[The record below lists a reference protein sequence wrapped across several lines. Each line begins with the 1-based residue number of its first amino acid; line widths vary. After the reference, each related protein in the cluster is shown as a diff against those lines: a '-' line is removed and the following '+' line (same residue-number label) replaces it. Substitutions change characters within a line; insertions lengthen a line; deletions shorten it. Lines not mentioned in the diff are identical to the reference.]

1 MNLSDKTIFKIN
13 YLILQTMR
21 NILLILVLTTFLTS
35 CDNNYVIVEKEVTY
49 VVDSTDYHQIGE
61 DNTLQTT
68 PYWKLYLKGEEVGV
82 TSFRRY
88 EIGDTIKTITKKII
102 KKQKYERLHNK

>member
-1 MNLSDKTIFKIN
+1 MGDTTIMK
-13 YLILQTMR
+13 
-21 NILLILVLTTFLTS
+21 NILLIFALIIFLTS

-88 EIGDTIKTITKKII
+88 EIGDTINIITKKII
-102 KKQKYERLHNK
+102 KKTYD

>member
-1 MNLSDKTIFKIN
+1 MGDQTIMK
-13 YLILQTMR
+13 
-21 NILLILVLTTFLTS
+21 NILLIFALIIFLTS
-35 CDNNYVIVEKEVTY
+35 CDNNHVVVEKEVTC
-49 VVDSTDYHQIGE
+49 VVDSIDYHQIGE

-88 EIGDTIKTITKKII
+88 EIGDTINIITKKII
-102 KKQKYERLHNK
+102 KKTYDK

>member
-1 MNLSDKTIFKIN
+1 MKDYISNK
-13 YLILQTMR
+13 QTMK
-21 NILLILVLTTFLTS
+21 NILLILVLTTFLIS
-35 CDNNYVIVEKEVTY
+35 CDNNYVIVEKKVTY
-49 VVDSTDYHQIGE
+49 VVDSIDYHQISE

-102 KKQKYERLHNK
+102 KK

>member
-1 MNLSDKTIFKIN
+1 MGDTTIMK
-13 YLILQTMR
+13 
-21 NILLILVLTTFLTS
+21 NILLIFALIIFLTS

-68 PYWKLYLKGEEVGV
+68 PYWKLHLKGEEVGV

-102 KKQKYERLHNK
+102 KKTHD

>member
-1 MNLSDKTIFKIN
+1 MGDPTIMK
-13 YLILQTMR
+13 

-35 CDNNYVIVEKEVTY
+35 CYDNYVVVEKEVTY
-49 VVDSTDYHQIGE
+49 VVDSVDYHQIGE

-68 PYWKLYLKGEEVGV
+68 PYWKIYLKGEKVGV
-82 TSFRRY
+82 TSYRKY

-102 KKQKYERLHNK
+102 KKTYDK